1 MPGSCLKLTLAPGPG
16 LRLLR
21 VTLRPR
27 ELDLASVFRQLLRV
41 GPEESSGG
49 FGDFSWTGFFL
60 VFLSVFLLRAGLSRG
75 ERSSG
80 LAVGGVAWAEDDLF
94 LRLNF

>member
-1 MPGSCLKLTLAPGPG
+1 MPGSCLKLTLTPGPG

>member
-1 MPGSCLKLTLAPGPG
+1 MFWSCLKLTLAPGLG

-27 ELDLASVFRQLLRV
+27 ELDLASVFRQLFRV
-41 GPEESSGG
+41 GPLASSEG
-49 FGDFSWTGFFL
+49 FGDFSWPSFFL
-60 VFLSVFLLRAGLSRG
+60 DFLSLVLSRPGLSRG

>member
-1 MPGSCLKLTLAPGPG
+1 MKLTLAPGPG
-16 LRLLR
+16 LRLLM

-27 ELDLASVFRQLLRV
+27 ELDLASVFRQLFRV
-41 GPEESSGG
+41 GPEASSGG
-49 FGDFSWTGFFL
+49 FGDFSRPVFFF
-60 VFLSVFLLRAGLSRG
+60 VFLTLALLRPGLSRG

>member
-1 MPGSCLKLTLAPGPG
+1 MKLTLTPGPG
-16 LRLLR
+16 LRLLM

-27 ELDLASVFRQLLRV
+27 ELDLASVFRQLFRV
-41 GPEESSGG
+41 GPEASSGG
-49 FGDFSWTGFFL
+49 FGDFSRPVFFF
-60 VFLSVFLLRAGLSRG
+60 VFLTLVLLRPGLSRG